1 MKTRR
6 NIILLIT
13 AVSVLAILF
22 VLAAVYPFSK
32 NDPTPKNIIYLIG
45 DGMGFGQVST
55 LIMERAVN
63 REASSSSQISRITHM
78 GMVTTHSA
86 DSKVTDSAAGGTA
99 LATGEKTNNGTVGLN
114 ASGDTLT
121 SIMVH
126 AREMGKSTGIVV
138 NTAILDATP
147 AAFYAH
153 VEKRSLWDEIA
164 VQLTKSDY
172 DILIGNGLEHFNS
185 REDSLDLI
193 SVFTGKGYDFSDSW
207 EKAAALDNSGK
218 LVVLTSVRMVFP
230 EAVAKA
236 LDLLD
241 KKNNP
246 EGFFLMIEEARIDG
260 HGHNNDVQG
269 LIDEMEIMDR
279 VMQVVLDYADAHPET
294 LVVITADHET
304 GGVNIG
310 YDGRP
315 YFSTAGHSGSVVPVF
330 AYGPGAEQFAG
341 LMDNTDIPA
350 RILSLIE

>member
-1 MKTRR
+1 MTKTNR
-6 NIILLIT
+6 NLILIIT
-13 AVSVLAILF
+13 AISVILIGIALLF
-22 VLAAVYPFSK
+22 PAEDKP
-32 NDPTPKNIIYLIG
+32 PGPKNIIYLIG

-207 EKAAALDNSGK
+207 EIAAALDNSGK

-350 RILSLIE
+350 RILNLLE

>member
-1 MKTRR
+1 MTKTNR
-6 NIILLIT
+6 NLILIIT
-13 AVSVLAILF
+13 AISVILIGIALLF
-22 VLAAVYPFSK
+22 PAEDKP
-32 NDPTPKNIIYLIG
+32 PGQKNIIYLIG

-78 GMVTTHSA
+78 GIATTFSA

-350 RILSLIE
+350 RILNLLE

>member
-1 MKTRR
+1 MTKTNR
-6 NIILLIT
+6 NLILIIT
-13 AVSVLAILF
+13 AISVILIGIALLF
-22 VLAAVYPFSK
+22 PAEDKP
-32 NDPTPKNIIYLIG
+32 PGPKNIIYLIG

-207 EKAAALDNSGK
+207 EIAAALDNSGK

>member
-1 MKTRR
+1 MTKTNR
-6 NIILLIT
+6 NLILIIT
-13 AVSVLAILF
+13 AISVILIGIALLF
-22 VLAAVYPFSK
+22 PAEDKP
-32 NDPTPKNIIYLIG
+32 PGPKNIIYLIG

-78 GMVTTHSA
+78 GIATTFSA

-218 LVVLTSVRMVFP
+218 LVILTSVRMVFP

-350 RILSLIE
+350 RILNLLE

>member
-1 MKTRR
+1 
-6 NIILLIT
+6 
-13 AVSVLAILF
+13 
-22 VLAAVYPFSK
+22 
-32 NDPTPKNIIYLIG
+32 
-45 DGMGFGQVST
+45 
-55 LIMERAVN
+55 
-63 REASSSSQISRITHM
+63 
-78 GMVTTHSA
+78 
-86 DSKVTDSAAGGTA
+86 VTDSAAGGTA

-207 EKAAALDNSGK
+207 EIAAALDNSGK

-350 RILSLIE
+350 RILNLLE

>member
-1 MKTRR
+1 MTKTNR
-6 NIILLIT
+6 NLILIIT
-13 AVSVLAILF
+13 AISVILIGIALLF
-22 VLAAVYPFSK
+22 PAEDKP
-32 NDPTPKNIIYLIG
+32 PGPKNIIYLIG

-99 LATGEKTNNGTVGLN
+99 LATGEKTNNGAVGLN

-350 RILSLIE
+350 RILNLLE

>member
-1 MKTRR
+1 MTKTNR
-6 NIILLIT
+6 NLILIIT
-13 AVSVLAILF
+13 AISVILIGIALLF
-22 VLAAVYPFSK
+22 PAEDKP
-32 NDPTPKNIIYLIG
+32 PGPKNIIYLIG

-78 GMVTTHSA
+78 GIATTFSA

-350 RILSLIE
+350 RILNLLE

>member
-1 MKTRR
+1 MTKTNR
-6 NIILLIT
+6 NLILIIT
-13 AVSVLAILF
+13 AISVILIGIALLF
-22 VLAAVYPFSK
+22 PAEDKP
-32 NDPTPKNIIYLIG
+32 PGPKNIIYLIG

-99 LATGEKTNNGTVGLN
+99 LATGEKTNNGAVGLN

-207 EKAAALDNSGK
+207 EIAAALDNSGK

-350 RILSLIE
+350 RILNLLE